1 MQRYF
6 SDLKKDNCLVLKK
19 EDLYHIKTVMR
30 MKEDLIEVVYQ
41 NKLNICKLD
50 KDYNAL
56 IVEVKDD
63 INNKKIRYTLCIP
76 LLQEQKMSF
85 VLQKATELGVDEII
99 PVLTTR
105 SIVKINDK
113 EDKKIERWNKICKE
127 ASEQSKRLDIP
138 VIKKITKIEDLS
150 LGDLSG
156 KSEEIS
162 AGINRG
168 EYLPINAYEKRFYIA
183 TREQKMYALSG
194 KAIIEEE
201 KKEGLKYSAKVQTV
215 NEKTEFELPY
225 IYYPG
230 YTIKS
235 DGMNLEKHETENGFL
250 GFCMEANDSGKIE
263 VSYEGTK
270 IEKFANFISIIS
282 TLVIIGYAFAS
293 SKSNIKA

>member
-30 MKEDLIEVVYQ
+30 MKENLIEVVYQ
-41 NKLNICKLD
+41 NKLHICKLD
-50 KDYNAL
+50 KNYNALIVEAL

-63 INNKKIRYTLCIP
+63 INDKKIRYTLCIP

-138 VIKKITKIEDLS
+138 VIKKITKIEDLKLDGLKLLCS
-150 LGDLSG
+150 TQEKENTLKNVLKNSSNYDKIIMIVGPEGGLTNE
-156 KSEEIS
+156 EEIKLKELDFVPITL
-162 AGINRG
+162 GKNIMRV
-168 EYLPINAYEKRFYIA
+168 ETVPIYLLSILNYE
-183 TREQKMYALSG
+183 
-194 KAIIEEE
+194 
-201 KKEGLKYSAKVQTV
+201 
-215 NEKTEFELPY
+215 
-225 IYYPG
+225 
-230 YTIKS
+230 
-235 DGMNLEKHETENGFL
+235 
-250 GFCMEANDSGKIE
+250 ME
-263 VSYEGTK
+263 
-270 IEKFANFISIIS
+270 
-282 TLVIIGYAFAS
+282 
-293 SKSNIKA
+293 